1 MDKSRCCFGVCLYGE
16 MYSNVSHL
24 LSGVDLAIE
33 LFLILHEL
41 EDDLV
46 PLVVVQLLLAELK
59 VLVLS
64 DGIGVISI
72 PIGKLR

>member
-1 MDKSRCCFGVCLYGE
+1 MST
-16 MYSNVSHL
+16 HL

-33 LFLILHEL
+33 LVLILHEL

-46 PLVVVQLLLAELK
+46 PLVVVQLLLTELD
-59 VLVLS
+59 VLVLG

-72 PIGKLR
+72 PMGKLWSGG

>member
-1 MDKSRCCFGVCLYGE
+1 VESRGAALVFAYTVK
-16 MYSNVSHL
+16 YSNVSHL

-33 LFLILHEL
+33 LVLILHEL

-46 PLVVVQLLLAELK
+46 PLVVVQLLLAELD
-59 VLVLS
+59 VLVLG

-72 PIGKLR
+72 PMGKLR

>member
-1 MDKSRCCFGVCLYGE
+1 MST
-16 MYSNVSHL
+16 HL
-24 LSGVDLAIE
+24 LSGVNLAIE
-33 LFLILHEL
+33 LVLILHEL

-46 PLVVVQLLLAELK
+46 PLVVVQLLLTELK

-72 PIGKLR
+72 PMGKLR

>member
-1 MDKSRCCFGVCLYGE
+1 MST
-16 MYSNVSHL
+16 HL

-33 LFLILHEL
+33 LVLILHEL

-46 PLVVVQLLLAELK
+46 PLVVVQLLHAELD
-59 VLVLS
+59 VLVLG

-72 PIGKLR
+72 PIFELRFVRSVACGLAACVRYIG

>member
-1 MDKSRCCFGVCLYGE
+1 

-33 LFLILHEL
+33 LVLILHEL

-72 PIGKLR
+72 PMGELR

>member
-1 MDKSRCCFGVCLYGE
+1 MFAYTMKCIVML
-16 MYSNVSHL
+16 SHL

-33 LFLILHEL
+33 LVLILHEL

-46 PLVVVQLLLAELK
+46 PLVVVQLLFAELK
-59 VLVLS
+59 VLVLG

-72 PIGKLR
+72 PMGKLW

>member
-1 MDKSRCCFGVCLYGE
+1 MST
-16 MYSNVSHL
+16 HL

-33 LFLILHEL
+33 LVLILHEL

-46 PLVVVQLLLAELK
+46 PLVVVQLLLAELD
-59 VLVLS
+59 VLVLG

-72 PIGKLR
+72 PMGKLR

>member
-1 MDKSRCCFGVCLYGE
+1 MST
-16 MYSNVSHL
+16 HL

-33 LFLILHEL
+33 LVLILHEL

-46 PLVVVQLLLAELK
+46 PLVVVQLLHAKLD
-59 VLVLS
+59 VLVLG

>member
-1 MDKSRCCFGVCLYGE
+1 

-46 PLVVVQLLLAELK
+46 PLVVIQLLLTELD
-59 VLVLS
+59 VLVLG

>member
-1 MDKSRCCFGVCLYGE
+1 MST
-16 MYSNVSHL
+16 HL

-33 LFLILHEL
+33 LVLILHEL

-46 PLVVVQLLLAELK
+46 PLVVVQLLHAELD
-59 VLVLS
+59 VLVLG

>member
-1 MDKSRCCFGVCLYGE
+1 MST
-16 MYSNVSHL
+16 HL

-33 LFLILHEL
+33 LVLILHEL

-46 PLVVVQLLLAELK
+46 PLVVVQLLLAELD
-59 VLVLS
+59 VLVLG

>member
-1 MDKSRCCFGVCLYGE
+1 MST
-16 MYSNVSHL
+16 HL

-33 LFLILHEL
+33 LVLILHEL

-46 PLVVVQLLLAELK
+46 PLVVVQLLLAELD
-59 VLVLS
+59 VLVLG

-72 PIGKLR
+72 PMGKLW

>member
-1 MDKSRCCFGVCLYGE
+1 

-24 LSGVDLAIE
+24 HSGVDLAIE
-33 LFLILHEL
+33 LNLILHEL

-46 PLVVVQLLLAELK
+46 PLVVVQLLLTELK
-59 VLVLS
+59 VLILG

-72 PIGKLR
+72 PMGKLR

>member
-1 MDKSRCCFGVCLYGE
+1 

-24 LSGVDLAIE
+24 LAGVDLAIE
-33 LFLILHEL
+33 LVLILHEL

-46 PLVVVQLLLAELK
+46 PLVVIQLLLTELD
-59 VLVLS
+59 VLVLG

-72 PIGKLR
+72 PIFELR